1 MQEARS
7 NQVRGRGQVWAALF
21 LLLFVALAARLFAI
35 QILRHDHYVRKAEA
49 TRGRRWPINAPRG
62 NIYDRNGRPLA
73 VNLKLYA
80 VAADPELIDD
90 PTATAGGLAA
100 LLRISPTDLEARLRG
115 KPGSRYIL
123 LCDSVDEQVA
133 EAIRQ
138 LGHPGIIVSTEWK
151 RVYPHGDL
159 AGAVLGFVG
168 ADRHG
173 LSGIEAAR
181 EARLTGEQGERLVV
195 LDGRLPRSRRQ
206 IPGRT
211 VVSKEM
217 VPGSSITLTI
227 EQEIQ
232 AIAEEELAAAVESAN
247 AAGGSA
253 VVMDPRSGEVLALAT
268 QPGFDPNEYQNYD
281 PATWVNQAV
290 SSPNE
295 PGSTFKVVTACIAL
309 EEGVMDHGEIYQCT
323 GTRPIGRRTISCA
336 LHGGTRAHGPV
347 DLDKMVVVS
356 CNTGMATVAL
366 ALGEERLYRWARRL
380 GFGQKTGI
388 ELAGESS
395 GILPHPGNW
404 SQARVANI
412 GFGQGI
418 SVTPLQLLS
427 AYCAVANGGSRVHPR
442 LVQSIVHPDGTIEQ
456 CRPPAA
462 EKVLS
467 PETCARVARD
477 LERVVEEGTGKTARL
492 RGWRAAGKT
501 GTAQKPTPEMG
512 FRSGKYLGS
521 FIGFAPS
528 REPRLA
534 VLVSIDEPKGVHY
547 GGVVAAPAFRNIC
560 ERSLSY
566 LRVPPDETPAARA
579 AAGRGA

>member
-1 MQEARS
+1 MQEARI
-7 NQVRGRGQVWAALF
+7 NQVMGRAQVWTALF
-21 LLLFVALAARLFAI
+21 LLLFAALAVRLFAI
-35 QILRHDHYVRKAEA
+35 QILRHDYYVRKAEA
-49 TRGRRWPINAPRG
+49 TRGRQWPINAPRG

-73 VNLKLYA
+73 LNLKLYA
-80 VAADPELIDD
+80 VAADPGLIDD
-90 PTATAGGLAA
+90 PTATAGNLAA
-100 LLRISPTDLEARLRG
+100 LLRTSPTDLEARLRG
-115 KPGSRYIL
+115 KPGSRYVL

-173 LSGIEAAR
+173 LSGIEAALNVP
-181 EARLTGEQGERLVV
+181 LTGDQGERLVV

-227 EQEIQ
+227 DQEIQ

-247 AAGGSA
+247 AAGGCA
-253 VVMDPRSGEVLALAT
+253 VVMDPRSGQVLALAT
-268 QPGFDPNEYQNYD
+268 QPGFDPNEYQSYD
-281 PATWVNQAV
+281 PTTWVNQAV

-295 PGSTFKVVTACIAL
+295 PGSTFKAVTACIAI
-309 EEGVMDHGEIYQCT
+309 EEGVMANGEIHQCT
-323 GTRPIGRRTISCA
+323 GTRPIGRRSISCA

-356 CNTGMATVAL
+356 CNTGMSTVAL
-366 ALGEERLYRWARRL
+366 ALGEERLYRGAKRL
-380 GFGQKTGI
+380 GFGEKTGI

-395 GILPHPGNW
+395 GILPRPGNW
-404 SQARVANI
+404 SQARVANV

-418 SVTPLQLLS
+418 SVTPVQLLS
-427 AYCAVANGGSRVHPR
+427 AYCIVANGGSRVHPR

-467 PETCARVARD
+467 PETCARVAKD

>member
-1 MQEARS
+1 MQEARG
-7 NQVRGRGQVWAALF
+7 NQVRGRGQIWAALF

-35 QILRHDHYVRKAEA
+35 QVLRHDHYVRKAEA

-62 NIYDRNGRPLA
+62 NIYDRNERPLA
-73 VNLKLYA
+73 LNLKLYA

-90 PTATAGGLAA
+90 PTATAGDLVA
-100 LLRISPTDLEARLRG
+100 LLRISPADLEARLRG
-115 KPGSRYIL
+115 KPGSRYVL

-173 LSGIEAAR
+173 LSGIEAAL
-181 EARLTGEQGERLVV
+181 EARLTGDQGERLVV

-211 VVSKEM
+211 VISKEM
-217 VPGSSITLTI
+217 VPGRSITLTI
-227 EQEIQ
+227 DQEIQ

-253 VVMDPRSGEVLALAT
+253 VVMDPCSGEVLALAT
-268 QPGFDPNEYQNYD
+268 RPGFDPNEYQSYD
-281 PATWVNQAV
+281 PETWVNQAV

-309 EEGVMDHGEIYQCT
+309 EEGVMDRGEIYQCT

-356 CNTGMATVAL
+356 CNTGMSTLAL
-366 ALGEERLYRWARRL
+366 ALGEKRLYRWARRL

-395 GILPHPGNW
+395 GILPRPGNW

-427 AYCAVANGGSRVHPR
+427 AFCTVANGGGQVHPR
-442 LVQSIVHPDGTIEQ
+442 LVQSIAHPDGTVEQ

-462 EKVLS
+462 EEVLS
-467 PETCARVARD
+467 PETCARVTRA

-528 REPRLA
+528 RQPRIA
-534 VLVSIDEPKGVHY
+534 VLVTIDEPQGIHY
-547 GGVVAAPAFRNIC
+547 GGVVAAPAFRSIC

-566 LRVPPDETPAARA
+566 LRVPPDETPAATA